1 MGYTKTIELSVDT
14 EDIAKQISDTVAD
27 YINDTIRELLEND
40 GFPIG
45 TVSDILSDG
54 DFWNGMIEDLV
65 PQLKA

>member
-27 YINDTIRELLEND
+27 YINDTVRELLEND

-54 DFWNGMIEDLV
+54 DFWNGMIEDLM

>member
-14 EDIAKQISDTVAD
+14 ENIAKQISDTVAD
-27 YINDTIRELLEND
+27 YINETIRELLEND

-54 DFWNGMIEDLV
+54 DFWNGMIEDLT
-65 PQLKA
+65 PRLKA

>member
-1 MGYTKTIELSVDT
+1 MGYTKTIELSIDST
-14 EDIAKQISDTVAD
+14 DIARQIADTVAD

-54 DFWNGMIEDLV
+54 DFWNGVIEDLV

>member
-1 MGYTKTIELSVDT
+1 MGYTKTIELSIDSN
-14 EDIAKQISDTVAD
+14 DIAKKIADTVAD

-40 GFPIG
+40 GYPMG

-65 PQLKA
+65 PKLKA